1 MTNDTQQITIDGKQY
16 SVEEL
21 SETAKNQIVSI
32 QAADQRINAL
42 KQELAFVQTARN
54 SYVKAL
60 TENLPPDSDSAESAE
75 H

>member
-1 MTNDTQQITIDGKQY
+1 MSNDTQQITIDGKQY
-16 SVEEL
+16 SLEAL

-60 TENLPPDSDSAESAE
+60 SENLPKDTESE
-75 H
+75 TE